1 MADFETARRRMVD
14 NQLRTANI
22 TDRRLLAAMGEIA
35 RERFVPE
42 NRRALA
48 YADTVHQLG
57 AGRALA
63 SPAPFAKLVQLADV
77 ASGDSVL
84 DVGAG
89 TGYSSAVLARLAGHV
104 TALES
109 DPALADQAR
118 VKLADGGETNVGVQH
133 GPLDGSD
140 QREQYDV
147 ILVEGAVREVS
158 PKLFSLLKD
167 GGRLVALVLD
177 GGTTSARIF
186 VRSGDEI
193 THRTEFN
200 TTLPP
205 LASVASS
212 ESFVF

>member
-22 TDRRLLAAMGEIA
+22 TDRRLLTAMGEIE
-35 RERFVPE
+35 RERYVPE

-63 SPAPFAKLVQLADV
+63 SPAPFAKLVQLADIE
-77 ASGDSVL
+77 STDSVL
-84 DVGAG
+84 DVGVG
-89 TGYSSAVLARLAGHV
+89 TGYSSAVLGRLAAHV

-109 DPALADQAR
+109 DPGLADQAR
-118 VKLADGGETNVGVQH
+118 VKLADTGATNVRVEH
-133 GPLDGSD
+133 AALDGSG
-140 QREQYDV
+140 QHEQYDV
-147 ILVEGAVREVS
+147 VVVEGAVGQVPE
-158 PKLFSLLKD
+158 KLLSLLKD
-167 GGRLVALVLD
+167 GGRLVALVQD
-177 GGTTSARIF
+177 GGTPSARIF

-193 THRTEFN
+193 THRIEFN
-200 TTLPP
+200 TSLPP